1 MAKINIEGIDKITD
15 FKTLDELK
23 NEINETIDNRIE
35 KMNLASKANDLSNK
49 PFGYLK
55 ECFEYMAPSLY
66 EYKEGKK
73 ILKSYINTIRENKNL
88 KELHK
93 IYENIRKASKDG
105 DLDFFIENFVGYNWN
120 IDKKT
125 LKEDVKKL
133 GDIVAEAFLYE
144 SFNNNELSLP
154 EEKVNV
160 NYAIDY
166 VCENKLNGSNI
177 TNYSAAIK
185 IIKEEIEKHDS
196 SNIFNKTTK
205 KDNNTVVKEFNEKYN
220 DLDEAEKKVVSEIVN
235 NANPETVFES
245 YKNKCKE
252 KIEEKK
258 EEFVKQN
265 DTNSVSRLES
275 ILEQINKKK
284 YSEESLVEDI
294 TNIIDITNIFE

>member
-1 MAKINIEGIDKITD
+1 
-15 FKTLDELK
+15 
-23 NEINETIDNRIE
+23 
-35 KMNLASKANDLSNK
+35 MNLASKANDLSNK

-105 DLDFFIENFVGYNWN
+105 DLDFFIENFVGYNS
-120 IDKKT
+120 
-125 LKEDVKKL
+125 
-133 GDIVAEAFLYE
+133 EAFLYE

-196 SNIFNKTTK
+196 SNIFNKTAK

-220 DLDEAEKKVVSEIVN
+220 NLDEAEKKVVSEIVN
-235 NANPETVFES
+235 NANPEAIFES